1 MNSQAPSSSSGRP
14 TILLVEDNVGSSALA
29 AIVLRQEG
37 YEVITAFDGFQALDL
52 AKKHLP
58 DVIVCD
64 VMMPNMDGYT
74 VLQKLQSQSSTATIP
89 FIFLSALGMK
99 EQIRTGMGLGADDYL
114 EKPLQPQDL
123 LRSIATRLRRS
134 QQVRAEQYERFSQQ
148 LVEVQE
154 IERQHIAGELQT
166 RVSQTLTGLKLSL
179 NLLESSSM
187 KVDSVYIDARAQLD
201 NLIRLVDD
209 IAQELHPTM
218 LSHLGLAAAVRWLI
232 GKYDLDVE
240 LSLEAMDY
248 RFSPE
253 VETTAFRIIQL
264 SLDNVVGYTKTRS
277 VQVIVAY
284 RGKNLEIKVAHQG
297 VGFILEST
305 MNSEQ
310 SLNLLSLY
318 QRAAL
323 VGGQVLI
330 NSSPET
336 GTVVLAQLP
345 QQEAAQQPH
354 RVAQSI
360 IVNSLSG
367 DKARRSLLRLSKK
380 RPY

>member
-187 KVDSVYIDARAQLD
+187 KV
-201 NLIRLVDD
+201 IRL
-209 IAQELHPTM
+209 H
-218 LSHLGLAAAVRWLI
+218 
-232 GKYDLDVE
+232 
-240 LSLEAMDY
+240 
-248 RFSPE
+248 
-253 VETTAFRIIQL
+253 
-264 SLDNVVGYTKTRS
+264 
-277 VQVIVAY
+277 
-284 RGKNLEIKVAHQG
+284 
-297 VGFILEST
+297 
-305 MNSEQ
+305 
-310 SLNLLSLY
+310 
-318 QRAAL
+318 
-323 VGGQVLI
+323 
-330 NSSPET
+330 
-336 GTVVLAQLP
+336 
-345 QQEAAQQPH
+345 
-354 RVAQSI
+354 
-360 IVNSLSG
+360 
-367 DKARRSLLRLSKK
+367 
-380 RPY
+380 